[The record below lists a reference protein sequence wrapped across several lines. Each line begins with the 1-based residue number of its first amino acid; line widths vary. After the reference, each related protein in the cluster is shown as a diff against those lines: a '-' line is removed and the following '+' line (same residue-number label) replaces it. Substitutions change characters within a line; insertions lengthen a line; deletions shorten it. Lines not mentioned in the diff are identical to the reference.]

1 MLLNMRNMFDVRT
14 VSLPGKHG
22 LLIGA
27 TDEYSKEAVTVLPEN
42 LLDYYCFSKLLPA
55 MIG

>member
-27 TDEYSKEAVTVLPEN
+27 TDEYSKEAVLPEN